1 MRKQSNKKTGELRL
15 IAGQWRG
22 RKLPILTSEGLR
34 PTTDRVRETL
44 FNWLQFDIQGAQ
56 VVDLFAG
63 SGSLG
68 FEAASRGAQQ
78 VTLIEMDKAAA
89 RQLSQNVSRLSA
101 PQINV
106 IQQSALDW
114 LKAEST
120 QHTKLDIVFIDPPF
134 NKSLVSPTL
143 GALKRGEW
151 LHSDSLVYVES
162 ERNLPPEIFNDFDIL
177 REKHHG
183 QVSFRLLT
191 PSTEETTHA

>member
-1 MRKQSNKKTGELRL
+1 MKKQSNKKTGELRL

-89 RQLSQNVSRLSA
+89 RQLNQNVSRLSA

-114 LKAEST
+114 LNAEST

-151 LHSDSLVYVES
+151 LHSDSIVYVES

-191 PSTEETTHA
+191 PSTEETTHV

>member
-22 RKLPILTSEGLR
+22 RKLPILTTEGLR

-56 VVDLFAG
+56 VADLFAG

-89 RQLSQNVSRLSA
+89 RQLNQNVSRLSA

-114 LKAEST
+114 LNAEST
-120 QHTKLDIVFIDPPF
+120 QPTKLDIVFIDPPF

-143 GALKRGEW
+143 EALKRGGW
-151 LHSDSLVYVES
+151 LHSDSLIYVES
-162 ERNLPPEIFNDFDIL
+162 EHNLPPEVFNDFDIL

-191 PSTEETTHA
+191 PSTEETTHV

>member
-114 LKAEST
+114 LNAEST

>member
-56 VVDLFAG
+56 IADLFAG

-106 IQQSALDW
+106 VQQSALDW
-114 LKAEST
+114 LEAEST

>member
-1 MRKQSNKKTGELRL
+1 MKKQSNKKTGELRL

-89 RQLSQNVSRLSA
+89 RQLNQNVSRLSA

-114 LKAEST
+114 LNAEST

-191 PSTEETTHA
+191 PSTEETTHV

>member
-89 RQLSQNVSRLSA
+89 RQLNQNVSRLSA

>member
-56 VVDLFAG
+56 IADLFAG

-106 IQQSALDW
+106 VQQSALDW

-143 GALKRGEW
+143 DALKRGKW

>member
-89 RQLSQNVSRLSA
+89 RQLNQNVSRLSA

-114 LKAEST
+114 LNAEST

>member
-143 GALKRGEW
+143 AALKRGEW

>member
-1 MRKQSNKKTGELRL
+1 VRKQSNKKTGELRL

-22 RKLPILTSEGLR
+22 RKLPILTAEGLR

-89 RQLSQNVSRLSA
+89 RQLNQNVSRLSA

-114 LKAEST
+114 LNAEST
-120 QHTKLDIVFIDPPF
+120 QPTKLDIVFIDPPF

-143 GALKRGEW
+143 EALKRGEW
-151 LHSDSLVYVES
+151 LHSDSLIYVES
-162 ERNLPPEIFNDFDIL
+162 EHNLPPEVFNDFDIL

-191 PSTEETTHA
+191 PSTEETTHV

>member
-106 IQQSALDW
+106 VQQSALDW